1 MFCRPGWDVSLFAFL
16 IYIFMKTFPFQL
28 EVFLFRFSDFGT
40 MLEIRGIQ
48 YFEDGQSVLD
58 TVGGRRFKVLERD
71 VRDGYQTANV
81 EFLEDA
87 IPADSDVEELQVNN
101 KLEKWIGIR

>member
-1 MFCRPGWDVSLFAFL
+1 
-16 IYIFMKTFPFQL
+16 
-28 EVFLFRFSDFGT
+28 

-87 IPADSDVEELQVNN
+87 IPADSDVEELQVNS
-101 KLEKWIGIR
+101 KLEMDGLEMDLNEDLIILSSVCTTTLSPMRSLG

>member
-1 MFCRPGWDVSLFAFL
+1 
-16 IYIFMKTFPFQL
+16 
-28 EVFLFRFSDFGT
+28 

-87 IPADSDVEELQVNN
+87 IPADSDVEELQVNS
-101 KLEKWIGIR
+101 KLEMDGLEMDLNEDLIILSSVCTTTLSPTRSLG

>member
-1 MFCRPGWDVSLFAFL
+1 M
-16 IYIFMKTFPFQL
+16 

-101 KLEKWIGIR
+101 KLEKWIGIRR

>member
-1 MFCRPGWDVSLFAFL
+1 M
-16 IYIFMKTFPFQL
+16 

-48 YFEDGQSVLD
+48 YFRDGQSVLD

-87 IPADSDVEELQVNN
+87 IPADSDVEELQVNS
-101 KLEKWIGIR
+101 KLEMDGLEMDLNEDLIILSSVCTTTLSPTRSLG

>member
-1 MFCRPGWDVSLFAFL
+1 M
-16 IYIFMKTFPFQL
+16 
-28 EVFLFRFSDFGT
+28 FRFSDFGT

-87 IPADSDVEELQVNN
+87 IPADSDVEELQANS
-101 KLEKWIGIR
+101 KLEKWIGRKRFIILSSVCTTTLSPMRSLG

>member
-1 MFCRPGWDVSLFAFL
+1 M
-16 IYIFMKTFPFQL
+16 
-28 EVFLFRFSDFGT
+28 EVFLFRLSDFGT

-58 TVGGRRFKVLERD
+58 TVGGRRFKVLERE

-87 IPADSDVEELQVNN
+87 ILADSDVEELQANS

>member
-1 MFCRPGWDVSLFAFL
+1 LV
-16 IYIFMKTFPFQL
+16 
-28 EVFLFRFSDFGT
+28 RFSDFGT

-87 IPADSDVEELQVNN
+87 IPADPDVEELQRLHDHTLANALSWLRCHHSQR
-101 KLEKWIGIR
+101 KEGIITHFGEQL

>member
-1 MFCRPGWDVSLFAFL
+1 M
-16 IYIFMKTFPFQL
+16 
-28 EVFLFRFSDFGT
+28 EVFLFRLSDFGT

-87 IPADSDVEELQVNN
+87 ILADSDVEELQANS

>member
-1 MFCRPGWDVSLFAFL
+1 
-16 IYIFMKTFPFQL
+16 
-28 EVFLFRFSDFGT
+28 

-71 VRDGYQTANV
+71 TRDGYQTANV

-87 IPADSDVEELQVNN
+87 IPADSDVEELQVNS
-101 KLEKWIGIR
+101 KLEMDGLEMDLNEDLIILSSVCTTTLSPTRSLG

>member
-1 MFCRPGWDVSLFAFL
+1 
-16 IYIFMKTFPFQL
+16 
-28 EVFLFRFSDFGT
+28 

-87 IPADSDVEELQVNN
+87 FPADSDVEELQVNS
-101 KLEKWIGIR
+101 KLEMDGLEMDLNEDLIILSSVCTTTLSPTRSLG

>member
-1 MFCRPGWDVSLFAFL
+1 M
-16 IYIFMKTFPFQL
+16 
-28 EVFLFRFSDFGT
+28 EVFLVRFSDFGT

-101 KLEKWIGIR
+101 KLEKWI

>member
-1 MFCRPGWDVSLFAFL
+1 M
-16 IYIFMKTFPFQL
+16 

-87 IPADSDVEELQVNN
+87 IPADSDVEELQVNS
-101 KLEKWIGIR
+101 KLEMDGLEMDLNEDLIILSSVCTTTLSPTRSLG

>member
-1 MFCRPGWDVSLFAFL
+1 M
-16 IYIFMKTFPFQL
+16 

-87 IPADSDVEELQVNN
+87 IPADSDVEELQVNS
-101 KLEKWIGIR
+101 KVEMDGLEMDLNEDLIILSSVCTTTLSPTRSLG

>member
-1 MFCRPGWDVSLFAFL
+1 M
-16 IYIFMKTFPFQL
+16 

-87 IPADSDVEELQVNN
+87 FPADSDVEELQVNS
-101 KLEKWIGIR
+101 KLEMDGLEMDLNEDLIILSSVCTTTLSPTRSLG